1 MVPDDAGPVPYQ
13 RVMRPFRGE
22 RTISVAKCP
31 KQDLNLRWSGF
42 KPPVSS
48 AGLLGLVK
56 LRASKRGFNP
66 FCTTFQ
72 NGLARSPLPLVQNN
86 GA

>member
-1 MVPDDAGPVPYQ
+1 
-13 RVMRPFRGE
+13 
-22 RTISVAKCP
+22 
-31 KQDLNLRWSGF
+31 
-42 KPPVSS
+42 
-48 AGLLGLVK
+48 VK